1 MMSARLRVLAVVLGV
16 AAIVFGVFQLL
27 HHG

>member
-1 MMSARLRVLAVVLGV
+1 MMSDRLRVLAVVLGV
-16 AAIVFGVFQLL
+16 AAIAFGVFQVL